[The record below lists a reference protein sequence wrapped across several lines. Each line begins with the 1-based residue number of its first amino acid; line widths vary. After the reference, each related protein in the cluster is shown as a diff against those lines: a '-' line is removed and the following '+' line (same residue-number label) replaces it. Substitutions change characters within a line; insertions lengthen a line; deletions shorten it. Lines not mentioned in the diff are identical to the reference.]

1 MESDGVHK
9 GKTPKLRG
17 NDIWPHV
24 HSMKKHGASAC
35 SDHTDV
41 TFNYTILPMSAYTTE
56 GLMLIGGIDMI
67 LKSLSSEYSIITVD
81 VSNAHIVTLGEH
93 FERFF

>member
-1 MESDGVHK
+1 
-9 GKTPKLRG
+9 
-17 NDIWPHV
+17 
-24 HSMKKHGASAC
+24 
-35 SDHTDV
+35 
-41 TFNYTILPMSAYTTE
+41 MSAYTTE